1 MTGTVLFFVYSNK
14 CICANRIE
22 GARRYAEKV
31 GWSIQ
36 VVERNN
42 VDRPLNIKGIIDF
55 WKPIGIIAECAGGVP
70 ELSRQTVGKIP
81 LVYLDEDPDGE
92 KGRALYVNSDNRQ
105 VGEVAAKELLSI
117 DLPHYAFVGWRK
129 PRFWSEI
136 RRKAFQ
142 TAVRLHGKDCAVFE
156 CPPNATEAKRV
167 KMLGNWLKA
176 LPKPCGIF
184 AVHDPVAEEVL
195 QQAAVLGLSIPEDIA
210 VIGVDDDPI
219 ICERTIP
226 PLTSIGL
233 DFEQGGF
240 LCAQL
245 LDARIRNPDVKS
257 ARQTFSVTTVARR
270 LSTRRFRQSDRR
282 VTKAI
287 TYIRR
292 TACEGVTV
300 PMVAAVM
307 GLQRRMAEI
316 VFRRETGHSI
326 HDEIVDVRLERV
338 ENLLRN
344 PRQEITAIAQLCGWK
359 SSAALRTAFFSR
371 HGQSMRDWRASMRA
385 DG

>member
-1 MTGTVLFFVYSNK
+1 MNTVLFFVYSNK
-14 CICANRIE
+14 YICANRIA
-22 GARRYAEKV
+22 GARRFAERH
-31 GWSIQ
+31 GWDVQ

-42 VDRPLNIKGIIDF
+42 KRLDVKGVIDF

-70 ELSRQTVGKIP
+70 EISRKTIGKIP

-105 VGEVAAKELLSI
+105 VGEVAAKELLSL
-117 DLPHYAFVGWRK
+117 DLPHYAFVGWQE

-142 TAVRLHGKDCAVFE
+142 QAVKLHGKDCSVFT
-156 CPPNATEAKRV
+156 CPPKTTAAKRT
-167 KMLGNWLKA
+167 KLLGAWLKS

-184 AVHDPVAEEVL
+184 AAHDPVAEEVL
-195 QQAAVLGLSIPEDIA
+195 QQATVQGLSVPGDLA
-210 VIGVDDDPI
+210 VVGVDDDPI
-219 ICERTIP
+219 ICERTSP
-226 PLTSIGL
+226 SLTSVGL
-233 DFEQGGF
+233 DFEQGGY

-245 LDARIRNPDVKS
+245 LNERIRDPKLTS
-257 ARQTFSVTTVARR
+257 ARQTYGVTSVTRR
-270 LSTRRFRQSDRR
+270 LSTRRFKQSDRR
-282 VTKAI
+282 VTQAI

-326 HDEIVDVRLERV
+326 HDEILDVRLERV

-344 PRQEITAIAQLCGWK
+344 PRQEITAIAQICGWK
-359 SSAALRTAFFSR
+359 SSAALRSAFLSR
-371 HGQSMRDWRASMRA
+371 YGKSMRDWRA
-385 DG
+385 GL

>member
-1 MTGTVLFFVYSNK
+1 MNTVLFFVYSNK
-14 CICANRIE
+14 YICANRIE
-22 GARRYAEKV
+22 GARRYAERR
-31 GWSIQ
+31 GWNIQ

-42 VDRPLNIKGIIDF
+42 VDRPLDIKGIIDF

-70 ELSRQTVGKIP
+70 ELSRQTVGRIP

-92 KGRALYVNSDNRQ
+92 KGRALYVNSDSQQ
-105 VGEVAAKELLSI
+105 VGEIAAKELLSL

-142 TAVRLHGKDCAVFE
+142 SAVRLHGKECTVFE
-156 CPPNATEAKRV
+156 CPPNATDAKRV
-167 KMLGNWLKA
+167 KMLGAWLKA

-184 AVHDPVAEEVL
+184 AVHDPVAEDVL

-257 ARQTFSVTTVARR
+257 ARQTFGVTSVTRR

-287 TYIRR
+287 AYIRR

-338 ENLLRN
+338 ESLLRN

-359 SSAALRTAFFSR
+359 SPAALRAAFLAR
-371 HGQSMRDWRASMRA
+371 HGKSMRDWRSGLSAVSS
-385 DG
+385 